1 MSDSQLNKS
10 QLNKNQLNES
20 RLSPDTEAFTG
31 LILDPQEI
39 LPSFTQAANWQE
51 RYRALMLLGKRL
63 PPLDEA
69 LRQETAQVRGCE
81 SNAWLYHRE
90 IDGRHYYLAD
100 SDARIVKGLIALL
113 LAAVQGQDRQAIA
126 ALDLHQ
132 YFDQLGLSGQLSP
145 SRTNGVLALAEAIK
159 AAAVESANH

>member
-1 MSDSQLNKS
+1 MSDSQVSKS
-10 QLNKNQLNES
+10 QLNES
-20 RLSPDTEAFTG
+20 QLSPSTEAFTG
-31 LILDPQEI
+31 LTLDPQEI

-63 PPLDEA
+63 PPLAEA
-69 LRQETAQVRGCE
+69 LRQESAQVRGCE

-90 IDGRHYYLAD
+90 IEGKHYYLAD

-113 LAAVQGQDRQAIA
+113 LTAVQGQDRQTIA
-126 ALDLHQ
+126 ALDLNA

-159 AAAVESANH
+159 AAAVESSKR